1 MSHEDINELSKLVS
15 TVYFS
20 NISSVSKYN
29 NNDIKFPILS
39 HIMVKVVESNVDYE
53 VFNVTQLIN
62 FSNMFI
68 RAPTNFYL
76 EERAK
81 VIRKF

>member
-1 MSHEDINELSKLVS
+1 MSHEDINSLTKLVS

-20 NISSVSKYN
+20 NLTSVSRN
-29 NNDIKFPILS
+29 NRNDIKFPIFNS
-39 HIMVKVVESNVDYE
+39 IMTKMVEANVDYE
-53 VFNVTQLIN
+53 QFNVNQLVN
-62 FSNMFI
+62 FSKIFI
-68 RAPTNFYL
+68 RSPESFYF